1 MDTDFLVD
9 AIKYLK
15 PNAEFS
21 YINDDYST
29 IKWDV
34 LEGDAPTEAEVVTAI
49 AIVKKQKADDQAAK
63 DAARQAVL
71 DKLGLSADEVAA
83 LLG

>member
-1 MDTDFLVD
+1 MKSENIVD
-9 AIKYLK
+9 AIRLLK
-15 PNAEFS
+15 PTAEFS
-21 YINDDYST
+21 FIDDDYST

-34 LEGDAPTEAEVVTAI
+34 LEGDAPTEAELQAAI
-49 AIVKKQKADDQAAK
+49 AIVEKQKADDQASKHA
-63 DAARQAVL
+63 DRQAVL

>member
-34 LEGDAPTEAEVVTAI
+34 LEGDAPTEAEILAAI
-49 AIVKKQKADDQAAK
+49 TIVKKQKADDQAAK

-71 DKLGLSADEVAA
+71 DKLGLSAEEVAA
-83 LLG
+83 LLN

>member
-1 MDTDFLVD
+1 MKSEHIVD
-9 AIKYLK
+9 AIRLLK
-15 PNAEFS
+15 PSAEFS
-21 YINDDYST
+21 FVNDDYST
-29 IKWDV
+29 IQWDV
-34 LEGDAPTEAEVVTAI
+34 LDGDAPTETELKAAI
-49 AIVKKQKADDQAAK
+49 AIVEKQKATEQNAK

>member
-1 MDTDFLVD
+1 MNTEYIVE
-9 AIKYLK
+9 AIKLLK
-15 PNAEFS
+15 PTAEFS
-21 YINDDYST
+21 FIDNDYST

-34 LEGDAPTEAEVVTAI
+34 LDGDAPTEAELKAAI
-49 AIVKKQKADDQAAK
+49 AIVEKQKTDEQTTK

-71 DKLGLSADEVAA
+71 DKLGLSADEIAA